1 MSESLD
7 AMLEDSGLSHLSSKL
22 KSLTISE
29 ASQLLSASRP
39 QFLQT
44 LKTLGCGALR
54 ERQAVANALGR
65 ALRESSAPLQS
76 PTEQLHHRAAAP
88 STAVPAND
96 GATAA
101 PLAAKLAADVDKAAG
116 AAEGTVMHAHVINLA
131 SRPDRLARFSKRW
144 PSQGLASLSVA
155 QAVDGK
161 ALLSSRAAPPPPAG
175 CDDALTAALRDDW
188 RSAVCANDAEWGASQ
203 PRKLAAVV
211 GCHCSHLNIWES
223 ILARE
228 RTWGEDTPVF
238 VFEDDATLAVADVGA
253 WFRDVML
260 PQLPPD
266 WAFCYLNEPLHLE
279 MDRERSHRPRHAQAT
294 ADAESGSHLDAAI
307 HGGGARVRA
316 RSRGEP
322 CARATISTTTRRA
335 SGASTSRMMPRRPSP
350 CRPPQRRTCCARR
363 RRGGSSSTRSRTAGA
378 RSTTSLRTRLRP
390 MEVRLLPLLRIPALP
405 TPLNAISGR
414 DPR

>member
-44 LKTLGCGALR
+44 LKTLGVLALR

-65 ALRESSAPLQS
+65 ALRESSAPLQL

-96 GATAA
+96 GAAAA

-253 WFRDVML
+253 WFQDVML

-279 MDRERSHRPRHAQAT
+279 IDRERSHRPRHAQAT

-307 HGGGARVRA
+307 HGGV
-316 RSRGEP
+316 
-322 CARATISTTTRRA
+322 A
-335 SGASTSRMMPRRPSP
+335 SGEGTQPWRAVCASDDQHDYTSCIRRIYKSDDAEKAFTMPPTTEAYVLRPSA
-350 CRPPQRRTCCARR
+350 ARR
-363 RRGGSSSTRSRTAGA
+363 LVEYSLSYGWCAVDYILAHTFATNGGAPPSPSPYPCSAHPIER
-378 RSTTSLRTRLRP
+378 
-390 MEVRLLPLLRIPALP
+390 
-405 TPLNAISGR
+405 N
-414 DPR
+414 